1 MKRCIPGFFLLVCL
15 CLSVKAQQ
23 ISPVE
28 GSWVGTLAVS
38 GIKLRLVTHIHTE
51 ANGYKATLD
60 SPDQGAKDIPIDI
73 VTFQNDSLTL
83 IMNRLGAVYK
93 GLYRKDSVLIQGLF
107 TQNGHSFPLVMQ
119 KSEKGITVNR
129 PQLPVRPFPYKEE
142 DVVYENPSTHTKLAG
157 TLTLPQTGTAFP
169 VVILISGS
177 GPQDRDETLFA
188 HKPFLVLAD
197 YLTKQGFAVLRVD
210 DRGVGKSTGSFSTAT
225 SADFAEDVKAGI
237 AYLKTRKEINPQ
249 KIGLI
254 GHSEGGMIAPM
265 VASKSPDVAF
275 IVLMAGPG
283 ITGEQILRTQAITFY
298 KKMGASDSEIKT
310 ILELSDAVD
319 KLAESNSTDKQKR
332 KEGIV
337 QLIKDKAA
345 GISDSRKKQLE
356 ITEDAF
362 LQSVELAQSPWMKY
376 FIHFDPIPVL
386 KQVRIPVLAINGS
399 KDVQVLADNN
409 LKGIETALKQGGNKK
424 YQVQKLEGLNHLFQK
439 ADSGFPGEYGTIE
452 QTIDPTAL
460 TAIGDWLK
468 KVAGK

>member
-1 MKRCIPGFFLLVCL
+1 
-15 CLSVKAQQ
+15 
-23 ISPVE
+23 
-28 GSWVGTLAVS
+28 
-38 GIKLRLVTHIHTE
+38 
-51 ANGYKATLD
+51 
-60 SPDQGAKDIPIDI
+60 
-73 VTFQNDSLTL
+73 
-83 IMNRLGAVYK
+83 
-93 GLYRKDSVLIQGLF
+93 
-107 TQNGHSFPLVMQ
+107 
-119 KSEKGITVNR
+119 
-129 PQLPVRPFPYKEE
+129 
-142 DVVYENPSTHTKLAG
+142 
-157 TLTLPQTGTAFP
+157 
-169 VVILISGS
+169 
-177 GPQDRDETLFA
+177 
-188 HKPFLVLAD
+188 
-197 YLTKQGFAVLRVD
+197 
-210 DRGVGKSTGSFSTAT
+210 
-225 SADFAEDVKAGI
+225 
-237 AYLKTRKEINPQ
+237 
-249 KIGLI
+249 
-254 GHSEGGMIAPM
+254 MIAPI

-310 ILELSDAVD
+310 ILELSDAAD
-319 KLAESNSTDKQKR
+319 KLAENNNTDKQKR
-332 KEGIV
+332 KEGIAK
-337 QLIKDKAA
+337 LIKDKAA
-345 GISDSRKKQLE
+345 GISDTRKKQLE

-439 ADSGFPGEYGTIE
+439 ADSGFPDEYGTIE